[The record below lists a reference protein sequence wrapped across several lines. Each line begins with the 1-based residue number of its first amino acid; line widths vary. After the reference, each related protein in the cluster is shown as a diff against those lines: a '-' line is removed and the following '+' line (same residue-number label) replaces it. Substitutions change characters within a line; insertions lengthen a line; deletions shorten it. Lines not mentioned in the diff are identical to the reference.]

1 MKHIYSQEKRERVIN
16 MYLCGESVMS
26 IHNSTLLL
34 IKSHFAV
41 SLALCAPQSVFCNVA
56 LQSCQTVCNLDIS
69 YERTP
74 ISSFLIQLISVA
86 VFLII
91 LCRSFSF
98 SLGLPLLGKEELRE

>member
-41 SLALCAPQSVFCNVA
+41 SLALCAPQSGHTFA
-56 LQSCQTVCNLDIS
+56 D
-69 YERTP
+69 
-74 ISSFLIQLISVA
+74 
-86 VFLII
+86 VFL
-91 LCRSFSF
+91 
-98 SLGLPLLGKEELRE
+98 